1 MLDSPAAPPA
11 DAETAPVVAYVD
23 DGGDAAQGVSTDGQI
38 KRADAKER
46 TGVEAQAPSYVK

>member
-1 MLDSPAAPPA
+1 MLDSPAALPA